1 MFRKFGSAL
10 LAIIGVLASGIASAS
25 PLTFYTDHAAW
36 SAAVSGFNVGAYPNQ
51 ITRSDYVDTIKIT
64 GGPAPGFT
72 IVDQSS
78 STTRTGFTD
87 FRADDFSFAS
97 PCEFDLGCLISAAE
111 EVLVTFDTQIMGFAT
126 ALAEIRSD
134 GLTVNGLN
142 LAGLD
147 GCCLASGGFFGIVG
161 PISSLDFVGNFSDE
175 ILEGVFFS
183 DVVVATVAEPSA
195 FASLIAGLMLLAVGS
210 PRFLRRF
217 A

>member
-10 LAIIGVLASGIASAS
+10 LAIIDVLASGIASAS

-126 ALAEIRSD
+126 SLAEIRSD

-175 ILEGVFFS
+175 IFRNSRS
-183 DVVVATVAEPSA
+183 D
-195 FASLIAGLMLLAVGS
+195 F
-210 PRFLRRF
+210 
-217 A
+217 

>member
-10 LAIIGVLASGIASAS
+10 LAIIGMLAAGIAGAG
-25 PLTFYTDHAAW
+25 PLTFYTDQTVW

-51 ITRSDYVDTIKIT
+51 ITRSDHVDTIKIT
-64 GGPAPGFT
+64 GGPAPGFK

-78 STTRTGFTD
+78 STTRMGFTD
-87 FRADDFSFAS
+87 LQADDFSFAS
-97 PCEFDLGCLISAAE
+97 PCEFDLGCLISAIE
-111 EVLVTFDTQIMGFAT
+111 EVLVTFDTPIMGFAT
-126 ALAEIRSD
+126 SPAEIWSD
-134 GLTVNGLN
+134 GLTVNGLS

-147 GCCLASGGFFGIVG
+147 GCCLPSGGFFGIVG

-175 ILEGVFFS
+175 IFEGVFFS
-183 DVVVATVAEPSA
+183 NVVVATVDEPSA
-195 FASLIAGLMLLAVGS
+195 FASLMAGLMPLAVGS

>member
-1 MFRKFGSAL
+1 
-10 LAIIGVLASGIASAS
+10 
-25 PLTFYTDHAAW
+25 
-36 SAAVSGFNVGAYPNQ
+36 
-51 ITRSDYVDTIKIT
+51 
-64 GGPAPGFT
+64 
-72 IVDQSS
+72 
-78 STTRTGFTD
+78 
-87 FRADDFSFAS
+87 
-97 PCEFDLGCLISAAE
+97 
-111 EVLVTFDTQIMGFAT
+111 MGFAT
-126 ALAEIRSD
+126 SLAEIRSD